1 MIVIFQGVYLL
12 ITTTF
17 DLGFLVL
24 GKMSSEL
31 IVLRRLFATAV
42 LTLNQ
47 WNIVPY
53 IAQSMPLNVMSS
65 LPLLLVTWDMVA
77 MQGN

>member
-24 GKMSSEL
+24 GKMSSKL

-47 WNIVPY
+47 
-53 IAQSMPLNVMSS
+53 
-65 LPLLLVTWDMVA
+65 
-77 MQGN
+77 

>member
-1 MIVIFQGVYLL
+1 MFLL

-24 GKMSSEL
+24 GKKASKF

-47 WNIVPY
+47 
-53 IAQSMPLNVMSS
+53 
-65 LPLLLVTWDMVA
+65 
-77 MQGN
+77 

>member
-1 MIVIFQGVYLL
+1 MVKLNTSYLVFNIKWENRTWSGEMLSVGYMIVIFQGVYLL

-24 GKMSSEL
+24 GKMSSKL

-47 WNIVPY
+47 
-53 IAQSMPLNVMSS
+53 
-65 LPLLLVTWDMVA
+65 
-77 MQGN
+77 

>member
-24 GKMSSEL
+24 GKTSSEL

-53 IAQSMPLNVMSS
+53 IAQGMPLNVMSS

>member
-1 MIVIFQGVYLL
+1 MAGEILTVGYTIVIFQGVYLL

-24 GKMSSEL
+24 GKTASKFL
-31 IVLRRLFATAV
+31 VLRRLFATTV

-47 WNIVPY
+47 
-53 IAQSMPLNVMSS
+53 
-65 LPLLLVTWDMVA
+65 
-77 MQGN
+77 

>member
-24 GKMSSEL
+24 GKKASNL
-31 IVLRRLFATAV
+31 IVLRRLLATAV

-47 WNIVPY
+47 
-53 IAQSMPLNVMSS
+53 
-65 LPLLLVTWDMVA
+65 
-77 MQGN
+77 